1 MKFSSPRI
9 RALMTLGVRPEGVS
23 PRELAEKA
31 TSEVTKTCQRL
42 AREGMG
48 IWQRTGRLESR
59 FYVSAEQHVE
69 WLVLSAPKPRPKQKK
84 KPASPY
90 RADGTLKDPKR
101 VAAAL
106 KGYQPKPPVAFITS
120 PKSYAQWPKDA
131 PARITSETKMTIW
144 QPRTVADWI
153 KDGTAR

>member
-9 RALMTLGVRPEGVS
+9 KALMTLGVRPEGVS
-23 PRELAEKA
+23 PRELAEKSTA
-31 TSEVTKTCQRL
+31 EVTKTCQRL

-48 IWQRTGRLESR
+48 TWTRTARLESR
-59 FYVSAEQHVE
+59 FFVTLEQHAE
-69 WLVLSAPKPRPKQKK
+69 WLVLSAPKPRQKQKK
-84 KPASPY
+84 KPASPF
-90 RADGTLKDPKR
+90 RKDGTPKDPRR

-106 KGYQPKPPVAFITS
+106 KGYAPKPAVAVITT

-131 PARITSETKMTIW
+131 LARITSETKVTIW

-153 KDGTAR
+153 RDGNAA